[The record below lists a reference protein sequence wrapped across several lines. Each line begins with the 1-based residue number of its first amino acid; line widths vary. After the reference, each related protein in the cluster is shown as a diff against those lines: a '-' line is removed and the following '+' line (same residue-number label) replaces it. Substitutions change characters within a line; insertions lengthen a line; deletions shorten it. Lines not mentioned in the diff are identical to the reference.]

1 MVKVVCLIVILL
13 CNIAILI
20 TSIIVN
26 RSVEREIKSQKDV
39 RKSAEQEIIE
49 HAKRLGVKIGEE

>member
-26 RSVEREIKSQKDV
+26 RSVERENKSQKDV

>member
-1 MVKVVCLIVILL
+1 MVKAVCLIVILL

-26 RSVEREIKSQKDV
+26 RSVEREIKIQKDV

>member
-1 MVKVVCLIVILL
+1 MIKVVCLIVILI

-39 RKSAEQEIIE
+39 RKSAEQEILE

>member
-1 MVKVVCLIVILL
+1 MVKAVCLIVILL

-26 RSVEREIKSQKDV
+26 RSVEREIKSQKDYK
-39 RKSAEQEIIE
+39 RSAEQEILE